1 MDLTMLKHAGCA
13 SNLGILLELLDLPTV
28 VAKMAS
34 RSNQQKKL
42 RLLLLDMSEVQHNS
56 KEILDAKKLSK
67 FQTNFLLPAHLHNQL
82 ISLLNLKYKPSGSQ
96 FVSEQKGNFSSTET
110 IVLTLAKSIHSFKQ
124 AGLIYMNSSNKGSSS
139 ISYCLG
145 STPQAFGTIVH
156 MFQTV
161 LFEACGK
168 GKCSHKLHTLM
179 CVQRRERLSP
189 FNEMKKPY
197 SKACPGIKS
206 KLFYAPPEMDHADRL
221 RFCDLI
227 LPNQIIYHTAL
238 FLHNKSVFGTK
249 HHTIAVRSLD
259 WNQAGLFQ

>member
-1 MDLTMLKHAGCA
+1 
-13 SNLGILLELLDLPTV
+13 
-28 VAKMAS
+28 MAS

-96 FVSEQKGNFSSTET
+96 F
-110 IVLTLAKSIHSFKQ
+110 